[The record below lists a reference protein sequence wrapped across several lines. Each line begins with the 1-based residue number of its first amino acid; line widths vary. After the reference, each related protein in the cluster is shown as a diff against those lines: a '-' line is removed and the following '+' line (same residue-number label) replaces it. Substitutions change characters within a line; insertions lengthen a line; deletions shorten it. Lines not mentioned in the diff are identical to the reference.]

1 MWFDAFFLTWFS
13 RLLMRFHLLYTPESC
28 TPGTSFSKPVILVML
43 PLVFFGLLIF
53 FLPWMAMKKIN
64 REWNGCIINTNNV
77 FNVKEYLF
85 IIKKIKYVL
94 GLTYLVNPLLRL
106 AIHFFTHCNVT
117 YKYMVCVRVGPM
129 ISCCKQRILA
139 LPVVAC
145 RDWEKAAR
153 SSIIIVSTFVNQ
165 SNSK

>member
-1 MWFDAFFLTWFS
+1 
-13 RLLMRFHLLYTPESC
+13 MRFHLLYTPESC

-85 IIKKIKYVL
+85 IILKNKIRPWMDIF
-94 GLTYLVNPLLRL
+94 G
-106 AIHFFTHCNVT
+106 
-117 YKYMVCVRVGPM
+117 
-129 ISCCKQRILA
+129 
-139 LPVVAC
+139 
-145 RDWEKAAR
+145 
-153 SSIIIVSTFVNQ
+153 
-165 SNSK
+165 